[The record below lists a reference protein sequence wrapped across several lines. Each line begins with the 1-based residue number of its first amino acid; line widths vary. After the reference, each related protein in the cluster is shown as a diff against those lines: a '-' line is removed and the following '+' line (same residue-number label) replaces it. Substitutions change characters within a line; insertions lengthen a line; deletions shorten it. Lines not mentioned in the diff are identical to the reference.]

1 MRKGFLFWGVN
12 LERWLL
18 RVVVMCAVM
27 LVSVQWFTNDPVLR
41 VIGKVDE
48 SIVDQ
53 GSLVQADLNHL
64 VTFQLLDYTSLPKA
78 AILVNGEKK
87 GYFANRYVTVPVTD
101 GDELAIE
108 TGFYERPVS
117 FKIIQTYGNVLVP
130 PIGIVIEVQGT
141 TKTIGTV
148 VIGKSTKA
156 NR

>member
-27 LVSVQWFTNDPVLR
+27 LVSVQWFTNDPALR

-53 GSLVQADLNHL
+53 GSFVQADLNHL
-64 VTFQLLDYTSLPKA
+64 VTFQLMDYTSLPKA
-78 AILVNGEKK
+78 AVLVNGEKK
-87 GYFANRYVTVPVTD
+87 GYFENRYVTVPVTD

-108 TGFYERPVS
+108 TGFYEHPVS
-117 FKIIQTYGNVLVP
+117 FKVIQTYGNVLVP
-130 PIGIVIEVQGT
+130 SAGMVIEVQGT
-141 TKTIGTV
+141 TKTIGPV
-148 VIGKSTKA
+148 VIGKSTQG
-156 NR
+156 